1 MHSTP
6 SPSTAGDSPSSVMS
20 GRNREN
26 SVPQRAAHKH
36 QDWSPQH
43 RERNNQSSTE
53 MIYHDVRQDK
63 APAGNEFESLH
74 RRSGMDD
81 NERTLDAS
89 TRKRSSPAS
98 TSRACVLTKS
108 GVDRPPES
116 SFFMSNELGLLY
128 FIASLCV
135 SHSRVRRRGKCSH
148 SVKERRVLAFK

>member
-1 MHSTP
+1 
-6 SPSTAGDSPSSVMS
+6 
-20 GRNREN
+20 
-26 SVPQRAAHKH
+26 
-36 QDWSPQH
+36 
-43 RERNNQSSTE
+43 
-53 MIYHDVRQDK
+53 
-63 APAGNEFESLH
+63 
-74 RRSGMDD
+74 MDD